1 MFAGARVGRSNI
13 VFLKEHQMIDGALTT
28 GKILDIF
35 TKEIQNRQGR
45 VSDTFHDGRRLFVRS
60 LLPYVADV
68 RPKDRMQG
76 GVALRA
82 TEDELWL
89 HPYLFRE
96 ICRNGAVMA
105 QAIESLHVEC
115 LGVYTPDE
123 GSAML
128 RDAIDRCAE
137 KGVFARSMQDV
148 RSSATLAMDW
158 LNLIPHLTYFQST
171 GLMGRFLGQILERFE
186 SGADRSGFGLMNAVT
201 SLARDTRDPD
211 DRWRLEELGGGI
223 GALVLPKPSDSPA
236 HAASDRRLVPV

>member
-1 MFAGARVGRSNI
+1 
-13 VFLKEHQMIDGALTT
+13 MIDGTLTT

-35 TKEIQNRQGR
+35 TEEIQNRQGR

-60 LLPYVADV
+60 LLPYVADA

-89 HPYLFRE
+89 RPYLFRQV
-96 ICRNGAVMA
+96 CRNGAVMA

-123 GSAML
+123 GSTML
-128 RDAIDRCAE
+128 REAIARCAE
-137 KGVFARSMQDV
+137 KEVFARSMQDV
-148 RSSATLAMDW
+148 RSLATVALDW
-158 LNLIPHLTYFQST
+158 LNLVPHLSHFQSA
-171 GLMGRFLGQILERFE
+171 GLIGRFLGQILERFE
-186 SGADRSGFGLMNAVT
+186 SSTDHTGFGLMNAVT
-201 SLARDTRDPD
+201 SLARDTRNPD

-223 GALVLPKPSDSPA
+223 GALVLPPPSDSPT
-236 HAASDRRLVPV
+236 HAASVRRLVPV